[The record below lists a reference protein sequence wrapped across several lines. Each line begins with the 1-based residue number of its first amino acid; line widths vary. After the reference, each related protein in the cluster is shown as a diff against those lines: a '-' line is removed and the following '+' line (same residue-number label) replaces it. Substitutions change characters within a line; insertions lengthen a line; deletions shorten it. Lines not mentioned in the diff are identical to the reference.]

1 VRRFLGRD
9 DEGRE
14 ILSWIEGDVA
24 LPPYPSWSLA
34 DQLLDSVARLLR
46 ELHDATEDFEAGRWS
61 WASELADPAG
71 GPVMCHADVRLE
83 NLVRDRTGRFAMI
96 DLDLVAPG
104 RRVWDVVSAARHLVP
119 LRTPDLLTREQGD
132 LDTHTRLRRF
142 VDAYGLDDDDRHDF
156 ATVMAQRAA
165 VGHGFVLGRLA
176 HGEGAFAA
184 RWAGQAGRARM
195 DADARWI
202 DESRDRITTALIG

>member
-1 VRRFLGRD
+1 
-9 DEGRE
+9 
-14 ILSWIEGDVA
+14 
-24 LPPYPSWSLA
+24 
-34 DQLLDSVARLLR
+34 
-46 ELHDATEDFEAGRWS
+46 
-61 WASELADPAG
+61 
-71 GPVMCHADVRLE
+71 MCHADVRLE
-83 NLVRDRTGRFAMI
+83 NLVRDGTGRFTMI

-119 LRTPDLLTREQGD
+119 LRTPDLLTREQAD

-156 ATVMAQRAA
+156 ATVMAERAA
-165 VGHGFVLGRLA
+165 VGHAFVLGRLA
-176 HGEGAFAA
+176 NGEAGFAP

-202 DESRDRITTALIG
+202 DESRDAITTALIG